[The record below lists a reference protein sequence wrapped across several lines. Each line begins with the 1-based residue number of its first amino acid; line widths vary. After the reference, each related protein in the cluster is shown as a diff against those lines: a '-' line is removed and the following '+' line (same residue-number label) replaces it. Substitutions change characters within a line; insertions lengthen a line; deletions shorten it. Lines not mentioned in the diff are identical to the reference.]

1 MFGGVV
7 AVETVFGNTGI
18 GRLFSTAVL
27 GRDYP
32 VIQGVIVMLTFVV
45 CLSSL
50 MVDVIYGLVDPRIRY
65 G

>member
-7 AVETVFGNTGI
+7 AVETVFGNPGI

-32 VIQGVIVMLTFVV
+32 VIQGVIVMLTFIV

-50 MVDVIYGLVDPRIRY
+50 MVDVLYGLVDPRIRY